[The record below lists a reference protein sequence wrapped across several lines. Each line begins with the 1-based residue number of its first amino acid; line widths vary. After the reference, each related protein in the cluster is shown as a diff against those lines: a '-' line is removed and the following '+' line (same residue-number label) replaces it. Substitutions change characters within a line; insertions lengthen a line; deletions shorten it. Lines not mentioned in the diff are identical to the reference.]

1 MKANS
6 YYRLPGIIGGLGP
19 MASVY
24 FYEMITEHTLA
35 KCDQDHIDLL
45 LTSRAT
51 TPDRTAYILGQSDE
65 SPLPVMISEAKRLIS
80 AGADVIV
87 IPCNTAHYFYDGLC
101 EAISVPVINIMV
113 ETVKYCVGKGMKK
126 AGILATEGTVR
137 SRTYERVCN
146 EYGVEAAYPCDAS
159 QKLINEIIYGDIKQG
174 RPADMEK
181 FGRVAYE
188 LREQSCDTLILG
200 CTELS
205 LVKRNGH
212 LGRFYTDSLEVLA
225 DVTIRSCGKTSIG
238 FDL

>member
-87 IPCNTAHYFYDGLC
+87 IPCNTAHYF
-101 EAISVPVINIMV
+101 
-113 ETVKYCVGKGMKK
+113 
-126 AGILATEGTVR
+126 
-137 SRTYERVCN
+137 
-146 EYGVEAAYPCDAS
+146 
-159 QKLINEIIYGDIKQG
+159 
-174 RPADMEK
+174 
-181 FGRVAYE
+181 
-188 LREQSCDTLILG
+188 
-200 CTELS
+200 
-205 LVKRNGH
+205 
-212 LGRFYTDSLEVLA
+212 
-225 DVTIRSCGKTSIG
+225 
-238 FDL
+238 

>member
-1 MKANS
+1 MKQNDF
-6 YYRLPGIIGGLGP
+6 YKLPGIIGGLGP

-35 KCDQDHIDLL
+35 ECDQDHIDLL
-45 LTSRAT
+45 LSSRAT
-51 TPDRTAYILGQSDE
+51 TPDRTAYILGQSNE
-65 SPLPVMISEAKRLIS
+65 SPLPVMIAEAKRLIS
-80 AGADVIV
+80 VGADVIV

-101 EAISVPVINIMV
+101 EAISVPVINIMT

-126 AGILATEGTVR
+126 VGILATEGTVR
-137 SRTYERVCN
+137 SGTYERVCR
-146 EYGVEAAYPCDAS
+146 EYGVETAYPCDAS
-159 QKLINEIIYGDIKQG
+159 QKLINEIIYDDIKKG
-174 RPADMEK
+174 IPADMEK

-212 LGRFYTDSLEVLA
+212 LGKFYTDSLEVLA
-225 DVTIRSCGKTSIG
+225 SVTIERCGKTPVG

>member
-1 MKANS
+1 
-6 YYRLPGIIGGLGP
+6 

-24 FYEMITEHTLA
+24 FYEIDTEHTLA

-65 SPLPVMISEAKRLIS
+65 SPLPVMISEARRLIS

-126 AGILATEGTVR
+126 VGILATEGTVR

-146 EYGVEAAYPCDAS
+146 EYGVEAGLS
-159 QKLINEIIYGDIKQG
+159 L
-174 RPADMEK
+174 R
-181 FGRVAYE
+181 RVAE
-188 LREQSCDTLILG
+188 ADKRDNLRRHQAGQTC
-200 CTELS
+200 
-205 LVKRNGH
+205 GH
-212 LGRFYTDSLEVLA
+212 GEVRKGRIRA
-225 DVTIRSCGKTSIG
+225 ARARAVTRLFSAVPS
-238 FDL
+238 FRL